1 MTAALFLG
9 FLAVVTAAVLMLAGR
24 YLPRGTAAA
33 MRIGLPAWLL
43 YVGLLGYLGVVRNAA
58 LPPPGVAFIL
68 VPAAVF
74 IVLFV
79 ARSATGGRIALAVPL
94 WVLLGLQGYRAG
106 VELVLH
112 QLWLDGLAP
121 KMLTFEG
128 ANVDILIGVSAP
140 VVAWLSTRR
149 RPGLRLALAWN
160 VLGLLALANVATRSA
175 LTAPGPLN
183 LIHAEVPNLALG
195 TFPFMFIPGFFA
207 PLAVV
212 LHVLAI
218 RSLRSRLS
226 AAELVPSPQAARG
239 AREGAPVAPTASTG

>member
-1 MTAALFLG
+1 MTAATFLG
-9 FLAVVTAAVLMLAGR
+9 FLAMVAAAVVALAAR
-24 YLPRGTAAA
+24 YLPRRIASGLAACLA
-33 MRIGLPAWLL
+33 AWLL
-43 YVGLLGYLGVVRNAA
+43 YVGTLGYSGVIQNAT
-58 LPPPGVAFIL
+58 LRPPGIAFIL
-68 VPAAVF
+68 VPAALF

-79 ARSATGGRIALAVPL
+79 ARSSSGARLAMAFPL
-94 WVLLGLQGYRAG
+94 WGLLGLQGYRVG
-106 VELVLH
+106 VELFLH

-121 KMLTFEG
+121 GMLTFEG
-128 ANVDILIGVSAP
+128 ANADILIGVSAP
-140 VVAWLSTRR
+140 VVAWFSTRS
-149 RPGLRLALAWN
+149 PLGLRVALGGSL
-160 VLGLLALANVATRSA
+160 LGLLSLANVAVRSA

-226 AAELVPSPQAARG
+226 AVRPVPVPQA
-239 AREGAPVAPTASTG
+239 V